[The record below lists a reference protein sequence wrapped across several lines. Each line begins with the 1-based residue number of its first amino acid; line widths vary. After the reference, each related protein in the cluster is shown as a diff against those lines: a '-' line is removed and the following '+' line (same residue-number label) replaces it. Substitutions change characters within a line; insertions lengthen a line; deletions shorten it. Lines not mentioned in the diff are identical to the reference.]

1 MMSRPD
7 LKVTIVEYACDVLTY
22 ISQNFM
28 EIERFWREGG
38 VRHYDWEQARDK
50 LYHETA
56 LLLLICERARQLNIN
71 SAPSVHLAKL
81 FSDYCAENPNIEM
94 ICMHPQTAPGVALV
108 PLVTSV
114 IFAQSSDYTR
124 LIRTIIE
131 SGAHGDSERLPFREL
146 ERRWVQG
153 LYGQENSIADVV
165 DHTLVSK
172 LRDPNGLTRSDVYAI
187 THAIMFATDFGQ
199 KPLVYI
205 DVAEITHIIDFLAMK
220 SIIDDDLDILGELL
234 ICGSCI
240 RQPPT
245 RVRRIGIQLIRD
257 VWSRHGLVP
266 GPTFNPKKYKNLDT
280 MRQEIYSILE
290 CYHTTYVAGIMELM
304 IAMVGKNN
312 DEFQSDKLPS
322 REWNTHELV
331 QEACNLIDLLQVF
344 PMGLERREDYS
355 CERREWRSIM
365 PPRLKRLD
373 SEIGP
378 EIAKDFDL
386 VWASTRGS
394 INDLVAVLAGTLD
407 HSGVNYPIM
416 IAVKTLIFKTKISM
430 QYKCASN
437 VFLFDENV
445 VVDIVAL
452 LRMFVKLS
460 QSCAVH

>member
-220 SIIDDDLDILGELL
+220 S
-234 ICGSCI
+234 
-240 RQPPT
+240 
-245 RVRRIGIQLIRD
+245 
-257 VWSRHGLVP
+257 
-266 GPTFNPKKYKNLDT
+266 K
-280 MRQEIYSILE
+280 
-290 CYHTTYVAGIMELM
+290 
-304 IAMVGKNN
+304 
-312 DEFQSDKLPS
+312 
-322 REWNTHELV
+322 
-331 QEACNLIDLLQVF
+331 
-344 PMGLERREDYS
+344 
-355 CERREWRSIM
+355 
-365 PPRLKRLD
+365 
-373 SEIGP
+373 
-378 EIAKDFDL
+378 
-386 VWASTRGS
+386 
-394 INDLVAVLAGTLD
+394 
-407 HSGVNYPIM
+407 
-416 IAVKTLIFKTKISM
+416 
-430 QYKCASN
+430 
-437 VFLFDENV
+437 
-445 VVDIVAL
+445 
-452 LRMFVKLS
+452 
-460 QSCAVH
+460 